1 MRRGEITIADRHQDG
16 RQPLVQPASE
26 HKRDFTKRKMM
37 LTVGFRRVYILQAP
51 KYHLNLT
58 ALDLRESRTQ
68 EQAR

>member
-1 MRRGEITIADRHQDG
+1 
-16 RQPLVQPASE
+16 
-26 HKRDFTKRKMM
+26 M

-58 ALDLRESRTQ
+58 PLDLRESRTQ